1 MCIVPYSKHELSAS
15 HSRAH
20 PQNTH
25 WPVHGYSASYIE
37 MHLLTNRMRLYT
49 SPKCP
54 RNLNCLDARSLG
66 IMWSRNG
73 IIQDSGAP
81 RWDSVRNAAPTAI
94 LGLDRQ
100 RLDQYHI
107 VCELEDRAKS
117 QSTHSG
123 ERRQKTGAHDF

>member
-54 RNLNCLDARSLG
+54 RTLNCLDAR
-66 IMWSRNG
+66 
-73 IIQDSGAP
+73 GA
-81 RWDSVRNAAPTAI
+81 
-94 LGLDRQ
+94 
-100 RLDQYHI
+100 
-107 VCELEDRAKS
+107 LES
-117 QSTHSG
+117 CG
-123 ERRQKTGAHDF
+123 PGTGAFRTLELLDGTL